1 MYFFYILG
9 LFVVYIFFEDR
20 NIKIEFYDDFL
31 EIFLRRGG
39 KKWEIVCLV
48 DVDLLLNI
56 MWYELL
62 CYGMKDMVIGYLG
75 EKGNI
80 VIMIDEF
87 LKLGD
92 SY

>member
-1 MYFFYILG
+1 M
-9 LFVVYIFFEDR
+9 
-20 NIKIEFYDDFL
+20 
-31 EIFLRRGG
+31 
-39 KKWEIVCLV
+39 CLV

-62 CYGMKDMVIGYLG
+62 CYGMEDMVIGYLG

-92 SY
+92 SYWIVFYGRIVGNILLICELVMGI

>member
-1 MYFFYILG
+1 M
-9 LFVVYIFFEDR
+9 
-20 NIKIEFYDDFL
+20 
-31 EIFLRRGG
+31 
-39 KKWEIVCLV
+39 CLV

-80 VIMIDEF
+80 VKMIDEF

-92 SY
+92 SYWIVFYGRIVSNNLLICELVMGI